1 MKKINNLLK
10 TLPNIKLICWDLDGT
25 LLDTEKMWYDMDELV
40 KQSGKSSE
48 DIAAEAYKTWG
59 YRANGEKA
67 LNYFKDNQI
76 KQVIINKCDLTNQ
89 SMLKNE
95 TINQTFPFTK
105 FASIISEKSFT
116 TEFTDED
123 MYQKALKDFNINDN
137 DIAIA
142 ICDLPFELKAAK
154 NSGLTTIW
162 AKNVNYPF
170 TKDEEDEIKSLADYY
185 VEDFTELIK

>member
-1 MKKINNLLK
+1 MI
-10 TLPNIKLICWDLDGT
+10 
-25 LLDTEKMWYDMDELV
+25 V
-40 KQSGKSSE
+40 
-48 DIAAEAYKTWG
+48 
-59 YRANGEKA
+59 
-67 LNYFKDNQI
+67 F
-76 KQVIINKCDLTNQ
+76 
-89 SMLKNE
+89 
-95 TINQTFPFTK
+95 
-105 FASIISEKSFT
+105 ISEKSFT

-170 TKDEEDEIKSLADYY
+170 TQDEEDEIKSLADYY